1 MWVRPDGRFVPPLR
15 CRVPRYVRVDNL
27 TRSSV
32 VAERCRVA
40 STFTD
45 RMVGLLRSPE
55 PRPGEGLFIEKAQS
69 IHMWFMRYPID
80 AVFVDS
86 AGRVTKTVPELRPWR
101 LVAWARGARDCIEL
115 RTGTIEGSGTRP
127 GDQLAIIPAG

>member
-1 MWVRPDGRFVPPLR
+1 MQ
-15 CRVPRYVRVDNL
+15 RVPGYVRVENL

-40 STFTD
+40 STLKE

-55 PRPGEGLFIEKAQS
+55 PLAGEGLLIERTQS

-80 AVFVDS
+80 AIFVDRR
-86 AGRVTKTVPELRPWR
+86 GRVTKTVPRLAAWR
-101 LVAWARGARDCIEL
+101 VVAWARGAQDCLEL
-115 RTGTIEGSGTRP
+115 RVGSIEGSGTRV
-127 GDQLAIIPAG
+127 GDELRISPTT